1 MRACHRQSARDP
13 AAGLAM
19 VSNLALLTVTSLL
32 VTVHACRGAAGV
44 VQVQWCHP
52 RAGGLHVP
60 ACPRGASRG
69 KMLQARLHIAV
80 YRCCVLIDY
89 PP

>member
-1 MRACHRQSARDP
+1 
-13 AAGLAM
+13 M

-44 VQVQWCHP
+44 VQVQW
-52 RAGGLHVP
+52 RARLP

-80 YRCCVLIDY
+80 YTVQLYPVVLPPREY
-89 PP
+89 PGLLVLTFYRAKVLA